1 VSHPR
6 KMAACA
12 VAGCSSPAYLVQA
25 NGQCVTCNA
34 KKTAPDRHLRR
45 QSTVGDLDSPNSSST
60 PCAFTPD
67 YGAKYRV
74 PESISQTARDAHF
87 VSYLTFNE
95 NGRGVF
101 TEDEFYPCGSSITR
115 REPFRWKAMM
125 CESGAVQIRLIRNEG
140 LTRNLTALKNTTY
153 NVTELAKVA
162 EITAPPIAVESGKEP
177 PVPPLK
183 LPVK

>member
-1 VSHPR
+1 
-6 KMAACA
+6 
-12 VAGCSSPAYLVQA
+12 
-25 NGQCVTCNA
+25 
-34 KKTAPDRHLRR
+34 
-45 QSTVGDLDSPNSSST
+45 
-60 PCAFTPD
+60 
-67 YGAKYRV
+67 
-74 PESISQTARDAHF
+74 
-87 VSYLTFNE
+87 
-95 NGRGVF
+95 
-101 TEDEFYPCGSSITR
+101 
-115 REPFRWKAMM
+115 MM